1 MKPTEEVAVSKLL
14 TVIKSLGLFKGGT
27 YGGP

>member
-1 MKPTEEVAVSKLL
+1 MKPTEEVAVRKLL
-14 TVIKSLGLFKGGT
+14 AVIKSLGLFKGGT